1 MPQRKLLSEC
11 LMNVWIKVT
20 RKKVRCRYCEQ
31 LIEVGEFQVVCS
43 YFMKL
48 KHSDKTWTKVMHYHA
63 RKPYCW
69 IDSGIMAVGLR
80 PYAENRGRRPD
91 ALSDVD
97 KLQRQMILRR
107 RASVM
112 QRIGNEMMDEGRP
125 EKLVHLTQMLERLA
139 TEIVPYGGVP
149 KSWQ

>member
-1 MPQRKLLSEC
+1 
-11 LMNVWIKVT
+11 MNVWIKLT
-20 RKKVRCRYCEQ
+20 RKRVRCRYCEQ

-48 KHSDKTWTKVMHYHA
+48 KHSDKTWTKVMHFHA
-63 RKPYCW
+63 KDPYCW
-69 IDSGIMAVGLR
+69 IDSGILEVGMR

-91 ALSDVD
+91 ALSDTD
-97 KLQRQMILRR
+97 KLCRQQILRR

-112 QRIGNEMMDEGRP
+112 QRIGCEMIGGGRP
-125 EKLVHLTQMLERLA
+125 EKLVHLTQLLEKQVV
-139 TEIVPYGGVP
+139 EIERYGGVP